1 MFNETKLF
9 LLMKQRILVV
19 FDYWGILYNF
29 LYCYFPRFQFEKLSI
44 DPSGYLET
52 LIITYDA
59 LFVSQ
64 TLCSSSLSLIVMRG
78 IPVICLL
85 IPN

>member
-19 FDYWGILYNF
+19 FEYWGIYNF
-29 LYCYFPRFQFEKLSI
+29 LYCYFPRFQFEKHSI
-44 DPSGYLET
+44 DPYDYLET

-64 TLCSSSLSLIVMRG
+64 TLCLISLSVIVMRG

-85 IPN
+85 IVY